1 VRDRTAGG
9 ARGNQARYQLTPELL
24 TTLDQ
29 TDCSQAELATDLD
42 RKKGQQLPHYCQEGI
57 AYVCKAY

>member
-1 VRDRTAGG
+1 M
-9 ARGNQARYQLTPELL
+9 PELL
-24 TTLDQ
+24 TTLDR
-29 TDCSQAELATDLD
+29 TACFQAEPATNLD